1 MKKLLIAAS
10 LTLGISTGIAQ
21 MPAQAKTT
29 TYYQTKLTSASG
41 KNYTVAL
48 KSSNVKKKIADDGD
62 MWIGVHI
69 GDHLYRG
76 SFQFY
81 MNGKKTSYKSN
92 VEYNKT
98 RKNFYKV
105 NTKTGTPSF
114 LAISDTQT
122 VNLEYIRLYYVY
134 NGTLRKLNRTFSAT
148 IKPKYHA
155 KNIIKIPFYNNV
167 TTKWYIDYYKINPE
181 TGGSKYLKTDTVK
194 KRPW

>member
-62 MWIGVHI
+62 MWAGVDI

-98 RKNFYKV
+98 RNNFYKV
-105 NTKTGTPSF
+105 PTKKGTPSF
-114 LAISDTQT
+114 LAISQQQASDI
-122 VNLEYIRLYYVY
+122 YWIKLYYVY
-134 NGTLRKLNRTFSAT
+134 NGTLRKLNRTFET
-148 IKPKYHA
+148 TLKPKYSS
-155 KNIIKIPFYNNV
+155 KNVMKFANYSNANW
-167 TTKWYIDYYKINPE
+167 KWYIFYYRINPE
-181 TGGSKYLKTDTVK
+181 TGGSKHIKTDIVK